1 MVLGDEPGPVGED
14 LVDLVEV
21 AQFRRDAVQ
30 ALQPALV
37 AALRHKLGHLLF
49 DQVRALVPAGGL
61 QKPKKKKEKIG
72 RHEWPTKWI
81 HGAAFIST
89 PERGFQMTR
98 VTTLARIKPA
108 EMGPSRMY
116 FYKRP

>member
-61 QKPKKKKEKIG
+61 QKQKKKKKSVDMSG
-72 RHEWPTKWI
+72 RQS
-81 HGAAFIST
+81 GST
-89 PERGFQMTR
+89 
-98 VTTLARIKPA
+98 ARHSSQHPNA
-108 EMGPSRMY
+108 DSR
-116 FYKRP
+116 